1 MNNYL
6 HMQLHNQM
14 NMHFKVK
21 QFLKQYIIIDM
32 GREKNMNFP
41 EGTTFREEIDPDTG
55 QKIKI
60 AILPDGTELK
70 FYTEENLEN
79 I

>member
-1 MNNYL
+1 
-6 HMQLHNQM
+6 
-14 NMHFKVK
+14 
-21 QFLKQYIIIDM
+21 
-32 GREKNMNFP
+32 MNFP
-41 EGTTFREEIDPDTG
+41 KGTVFKEDVDPETG

-70 FYTEENLEN
+70 FFTEENLTD